1 METRRSVEFGAD
13 QRFKNRTD
21 LTDVAQ
27 VSPLPTPD
35 ETPRAHEPTHEPA
48 SEARPRGALPQPA
61 YDRYLDDECGD
72 HDDGASPVEPARARL
87 RIARPEA
94 AEAMINAR
102 TARMARVLYA
112 ALSVAVA
119 ANVMIFGAPQLPLER
134 RLLAALVAGA
144 VFLIAFRAARRDVT
158 FPRLSGLAQ
167 GVYRFRAAASGAIAL
182 GAISFFIPWLEMQA
196 SLVLVATGAI
206 AVVAIIWGQLTRRLL
221 PGQRIHRTLIIGDGE
236 RVGRFISEF
245 RADPHPEYEIV
256 GLLTETGEGTPTDVD
271 EDTTLLELVAMFDEE
286 TSASGGVPV
295 LGNLADLET
304 VLAAEAIDTVV
315 ISVRRNRLEL
325 FARLSQWDGDY
336 TVQELPAFSEVAFGR
351 VPIDVINAA
360 WFMHMVHPFYQP
372 YSRAVKR
379 VGDILTS
386 LFIGAL
392 ALPLLPISALLVRM
406 SGPGPIL
413 YSQVRVGERGR
424 EFRIYKFRTMRTDAE
439 IAGAQWAQQNDPRI
453 TKTGKFMRLTRLDEL
468 PQLWN
473 ILAGHMSFVG
483 PRPERP
489 EFLGELER
497 DLPYYQRR
505 HLVKPG
511 LTGWAQVRQGYTDS
525 AEGSSHK
532 LGYELYYLKH
542 QSLFLDFVI
551 LVETIRVVLL
561 RVGSR

>member
-1 METRRSVEFGAD
+1 
-13 QRFKNRTD
+13 
-21 LTDVAQ
+21 
-27 VSPLPTPD
+27 
-35 ETPRAHEPTHEPA
+35 
-48 SEARPRGALPQPA
+48 
-61 YDRYLDDECGD
+61 
-72 HDDGASPVEPARARL
+72 
-87 RIARPEA
+87 
-94 AEAMINAR
+94 
-102 TARMARVLYA
+102 
-112 ALSVAVA
+112 
-119 ANVMIFGAPQLPLER
+119 
-134 RLLAALVAGA
+134 
-144 VFLIAFRAARRDVT
+144 
-158 FPRLSGLAQ
+158 
-167 GVYRFRAAASGAIAL
+167 
-182 GAISFFIPWLEMQA
+182 
-196 SLVLVATGAI
+196 
-206 AVVAIIWGQLTRRLL
+206 
-221 PGQRIHRTLIIGDGE
+221 
-236 RVGRFISEF
+236 
-245 RADPHPEYEIV
+245 
-256 GLLTETGEGTPTDVD
+256 
-271 EDTTLLELVAMFDEE
+271 
-286 TSASGGVPV
+286 
-295 LGNLADLET
+295 
-304 VLAAEAIDTVV
+304 
-315 ISVRRNRLEL
+315 
-325 FARLSQWDGDY
+325 
-336 TVQELPAFSEVAFGR
+336 VQELPAFSEVAFGR